1 MDRKTVFDYVNKKYK
16 STPEYL
22 WARDPE
28 SAVLRQGDNNK
39 WYAVIMNVPKEK
51 LGLIGTEKIEI
62 LNIKCDP
69 EIIGSMRMIKGI
81 FAGYHMNKEN
91 WISVLL
97 DGSVDE
103 NMIFD
108 LVDMSYDLTK
118 VKRKTGNNGNL
129 RLARDKK
136 GTK

>member
-1 MDRKTVFDYVNKKYK
+1 MDRNAVFDYANKKYK

-28 SAVLRQGDNNK
+28 SAVLRHRDNNK
-39 WYAVIMNVPKEK
+39 WYALIMNVSKDK
-51 LGLIGTEKIEI
+51 LGLSGTEKVDI

-69 EIIGSMRMIKGI
+69 ETSGSLRMIKGI
-81 FAGYHMNKEN
+81 LAGYHMNKDN

-97 DGSVDE
+97 DGSLDD
-103 NMIFD
+103 NMICD

-118 VKRKTGNNGNL
+118 DKNKNRK
-129 RLARDKK
+129 
-136 GTK
+136 